1 LTAFDAWRFLA
12 EAQSVMLRRSLA
24 LWAEPHA
31 AGPALA
37 RMAAEKQRAFLDGAI
52 AAGFAAARGEHP
64 AAVAA
69 AAMRPA
75 RSKVRRN
82 TRRTGLG

>member
-1 LTAFDAWRFLA
+1 LTAFDAWRLLA
-12 EAQSVMLRRSLA
+12 EAQAVMLRRSLA

-69 AAMRPA
+69 AALRPA
-75 RSKVRRN
+75 RRRLRRN

>member
-1 LTAFDAWRFLA
+1 LTPFDAWRFLA

-24 LWAEPHA
+24 LLAEPHA

-52 AAGFAAARGEHP
+52 AAGFAAARGAHP
-64 AAVAA
+64 GAVAA
-69 AAMRPA
+69 AALRPA
-75 RSKVRRN
+75 RSRVRRN
-82 TRRTGLG
+82 LRRDGLA